1 MQVER
6 VTRTVGVE
14 EEMLLVDI
22 HSGRPR
28 SASGQVLVRSA
39 RRQRSEPVDETG
51 RATGAVHGAVE
62 GELQRQQI
70 ETHTA
75 PVPDLGAL
83 AAEVRLWRGRA
94 IAAARS
100 SGSSV
105 AALGTSPLP
114 VRPEPV
120 ESPRYAW
127 IQDRFGLTAREQL
140 TCGLHVHVS
149 VESDEEGVA
158 VLDRTRV
165 WIPVLLAL
173 SANSPY
179 WQGNDSGFASFRS
192 QAMSRW
198 PTSGPTDVFG
208 VAAAYH
214 RLVREMT
221 GTGVLLDAGMLYLD
235 ARLSHHYPTVEI
247 RAADVCPTI
256 AETVVLA
263 GLCRALVE
271 TAARE
276 WRADPRPP
284 VRPYRDGE
292 PAGNALE
299 VPTALVRLA
308 SWQAGREGL
317 GGVLL
322 DPLSSRPR
330 PAAEV
335 VGALVDHVRSALVDA
350 GDLEVVRAGLAWVL
364 AHGTG
369 AERQRRMLDH
379 TGRLVDVVAHAVHA
393 TAGQDEP
400 S

>member
-28 SASGQVLVRSA
+28 SVAGQVLVRSD
-39 RRQRSEPVDETG
+39 RMQRCDPGDGTG
-51 RATGAVHGAVE
+51 GAAGTVQGAVE

-75 PVPDLGAL
+75 PVSELGAL
-83 AAEVRLWRGRA
+83 AAEVRRWRGVA
-94 IAAARS
+94 ITAARA

-120 ESPRYAW
+120 DSPRYGW
-127 IQDRFGLTAREQL
+127 IQGRFGLTAREQL

-149 VESDEEGVA
+149 IESDEEGVA
-158 VLDRTRV
+158 VLDRVRV
-165 WIPVLLAL
+165 WLPVLLAL

-179 WQGNDSGFASFRS
+179 WDGVDSGFASYRS
-192 QAMSRW
+192 QAMTRW
-198 PTSGPTDVFG
+198 PSSGPTDVFG
-208 VAAAYH
+208 SAAAYH
-214 RLVREMT
+214 RLVQEMT
-221 GTGVLLDAGMLYLD
+221 GTGVLIDAGMIYLD

-247 RAADVCPTI
+247 RAADVCPTV
-256 AETVVLA
+256 AETVVVA

-308 SWQAGREGL
+308 TWQAGREGL

-330 PAAEV
+330 PATEV
-335 VGALVDHVRSALVDA
+335 VTALVDHVRPALVET
-350 GDLEVVRAGLAWVL
+350 GDLEAVQEGLSWVL
-364 AHGTG
+364 THGTG
-369 AERQRRMLDH
+369 AERQRRTLAR

-393 TAGQDEP
+393 TAGQGKP
-400 S
+400 R